1 MVTKKEFTDYMTEL
15 HGDDND
21 YSELYKSFKT
31 LSKIKDSG
39 QIKEL
44 RDLTKMDKHKR
55 LLYRHALASN
65 GREYTPSQVD
75 QYLSTI
81 EYALLQ
87 IDENN

>member
-1 MVTKKEFTDYMTEL
+1 MITKKEFTDYMTEMY
-15 HGDDND
+15 GEED
-21 YSELYKSFKT
+21 YSDLYKSFKSF
-31 LSKIKDSG
+31 SKVKDSS

-44 RDLTKMDKHKR
+44 RDLTKMTKPQR
-55 LLYRHALASN
+55 MRYRNAMAAHGKEL
-65 GREYTPSQVD
+65 TPTQLD